1 MKLWRL
7 WNVERLMQAPSIPHQ
22 WSSFIFT
29 KTTQYKYNTLVYTG
43 LTSTWSVAA
52 RILALLCFLLLI
64 NTFLLVFVNDFFQ
77 LEVNPV
83 QMHLLY
89 FYLAVLVNLKL
100 DYCRTIHIIL
110 ILFNQYSTTIKSNF
124 EGKSKNI
131 STALKTGTLLNG
143 LGYQIS
149 YYMPFKLYFLT

>member
-1 MKLWRL
+1 MVQFRIHQNHSIQIQHTRL
-7 WNVERLMQAPSIPHQ
+7 YRVNLNLKC
-22 WSSFIFT
+22 SSENSHPF
-29 KTTQYKYNTLVYTG
+29 V
-43 LTSTWSVAA
+43 
-52 RILALLCFLLLI
+52 CFLLLI

-89 FYLAVLVNLKL
+89 FYLAVLVNSKL

-110 ILFNQYSTTIKSNF
+110 ILFNQYSTTIKSHY

-131 STALKTGTLLNG
+131 SNALKTGALLHIKFRSWIPN
-143 LGYQIS
+143 
-149 YYMPFKLYFLT
+149 